1 MNSEVFMKRII
12 ALLII
17 LIIGSLPLSAQVID
31 ASVTMQYEHL
41 PSDEQDDLE
50 GLSDKIEQYFDNY
63 DWIEDEFEYDV
74 EVNVQIIIE
83 TVQKKTHEKLY
94 KAQFLISSTS
104 GENFYDKSWDFPYEP
119 AAPLSH
125 TKGQFDPLTHLLD
138 FYAYMVLAGELDTYG
153 LLLGTPLYDK
163 AQDIANQGILSQY
176 ARGWNQ
182 RTLDLQKITNIRTRP
197 LREVKPDFFEA
208 LYFYDE
214 ENYEEAYKYGLLVL
228 EGIKKVFGQQPNN
241 RYLRMF
247 FDAHY
252 RRLAQLFAGKKPELE
267 SLVEMD
273 SRHRETY
280 REYMR

>member
-1 MNSEVFMKRII
+1 MKRILPI
-12 ALLII
+12 LLCLSVIY
-17 LIIGSLPLSAQVID
+17 LPLSAQVLD
-31 ASVTMQYEHL
+31 SQVTMQYDHL
-41 PSDEQDDLE
+41 PSDEHDDLS
-50 GLSDKIEQYFDNY
+50 GLADKVEQYFDGY
-63 DWIEDEFEYDV
+63 EWVEDEFEYDV

-104 GENFYDKSWDFPYEP
+104 GENFYDRSWDFPYEP
-119 AAPLSH
+119 SSPLNH
-125 TKGQFDPLTHLLD
+125 TKGIFDPLTHLLD

-153 LLLGTPLYDK
+153 LLLGTPLYDA
-163 AQDIANQGILSQY
+163 AQDIANQGVLSQY
-176 ARGWNQ
+176 PRGWSA
-182 RTLDLQKITNIRTRP
+182 REMDLQKITNVRTRP

-214 ENYEEAYKYGLLVL
+214 GNYQESYKLAQNVL
-228 EGIKKVFGQQPNN
+228 KGIKKVFSQQPNN

-252 RRLAQLFAGKKPELE
+252 RRIAQLFEGKQAILEELLE
-267 SLVEMD
+267 LD

-280 REYMR
+280 REYMQ